1 MFSLIFGNLD
11 ENYQVVKAKNSRLEE
26 LGVHQGANIKI
37 IAKLSSGYII
47 RIGDSKLSLDIDT
60 VKGIFVK

>member
-11 ENYQVVKAKNSRLEE
+11 ENYQVVKVKNSRLEE
-26 LGVHQGANIKI
+26 LEVHQGVNIKI
-37 IAKLSSGYII
+37 VAKLNSGYII
-47 RIGDSKLSLDIDT
+47 RIGDSRLSLDIDT